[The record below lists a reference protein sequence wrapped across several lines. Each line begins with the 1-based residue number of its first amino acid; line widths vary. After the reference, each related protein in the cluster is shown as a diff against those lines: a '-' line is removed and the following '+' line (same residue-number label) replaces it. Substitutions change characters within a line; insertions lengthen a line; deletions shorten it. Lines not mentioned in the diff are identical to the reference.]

1 MKSKE
6 EIQEPKEHA
15 VFTFGRFNPPTPG
28 GHGKVIDKVKHL
40 AKHHGADHHVF
51 VSSSQDRKKNPLNH
65 TDKIKFLKQLF
76 PGTNVCVDGSVKN
89 PIDVLKFLSKCGYK
103 KVTMVVGEDRVKDMN
118 NLLQKY
124 NNTKEYSFESI
135 NVVSAGHRDPDAEG
149 DEGASATKMRD
160 AAHKSDFKTFSK
172 GIKDPKLA
180 RDMYSSVRK
189 GLKMNENNA
198 LFLVG
203 GPGSGKDFLIEHI
216 GAGATEIPLSKLIQC
231 IDERSALP
239 ELDGRYVIINGN
251 ADQQRS
257 VDLSRQVLEAM
268 GYKTGM
274 VYVYTTNEES
284 KNRND
289 ARIRVG
295 AKTISEETRSKKYST
310 AVSAMHSYK
319 DSFGENF
326 IIFDNS
332 RNLKVIDEQTRWAKL
347 EEVEGWVDELKDIVE
362 GFFETKTKLDELFE
376 EEVVKSKK
384 KKPLTKAATPPTTA
398 MDIRVDG
405 GAATNV
411 FGYAGEEVLNN
422 KSGA

>member
-1 MKSKE
+1 MKSQE
-6 EIQEPKEHA
+6 EIQEPKERA
-15 VFTFGRFNPPTPG
+15 VFTFGRFNPPTPT
-28 GHGKVIDKVKHL
+28 GHGKVLDKVKHL

-65 TDKIKFLKQLF
+65 TDKIKYMKQMF
-76 PGTNVCVDGSVKN
+76 PGTNICVDPSVKN
-89 PIDVLKFLSKCGYK
+89 PIDVLKYLSKLGYK
-103 KVTMVVGEDRVKDMN
+103 KVTMVVGDDRLQAMN

-124 NNTKEYSFESI
+124 NNTKEYSFDDI
-135 NVVSAGHRDPDAEG
+135 KVVSAGQRDPDAEG
-149 DEGASATKMRD
+149 SEGASASKMRE
-160 AAHKSDFKTFSK
+160 AAHKSNFKEFSK
-172 GIKDPKLA
+172 GIKDQKLA
-180 RDMYSSVRK
+180 KDMYSSVRR

-216 GAGATEIPLSKLIQC
+216 GNGATEIPLSKLIQC
-231 IDERSALP
+231 IDERTSLP

-251 ADQQRS
+251 ADQQRNI
-257 VDLSRQVLEAM
+257 DLSRQVLEAM

-295 AKTISEETRSKKYST
+295 AKTISEETRTKKYSSS
-310 AVSAMHSYK
+310 VSAMHSYK

-332 RNLKVIDEQTRWAKL
+332 RNLKVTDDMTRWAKL
-347 EEVEGWVDELKDIVE
+347 EEVESWVDELKIIVE

-376 EEVVKSKK
+376 EAIEDKPKK
-384 KKPLTKAATPPTTA
+384 KKTTKAALPPTTA

-411 FGYAGEEVLNN
+411 FGYAGEEVG
-422 KSGA
+422 K